1 MRFIKEHKLAVFI
14 IAATLAA
21 AITIGALGAKS
32 GSASTA
38 ERVGGDIV
46 SGPQGVISSIGRFFG
61 GLTTYFGNVKALT
74 SENEKLKNENS
85 NLQKQINDMQ
95 GLEDENS
102 ELRQM
107 LKLQKGQ
114 PDINMQAASVSA
126 KDPSDWYATLTID
139 KGSRDGI
146 KENQPVVN
154 SNRELVGQISRVGD
168 NWADVITITDPQSSV
183 GAVIKRSKAIGIIE
197 GNSELR
203 YEGKCRL
210 GYISRDTNIQEG
222 DYIETSGLGGIYPK
236 GLIIGTVESIY
247 DENSTMSKAATIK
260 PCANI
265 AKLNE
270 VFVIISYKQ
279 ADLSATETTTKK
291 DDDKADSSDKSD
303 KSKNS
308 NNSDSDSDKSSSSSS
323 SSSSSGS
330 SGSSR
335 SGGSG
340 SSSRSSIDDDDN

>member
-21 AITIGALGAKS
+21 AITIGVLGAKS
-32 GSASTA
+32 GSASPA
-38 ERVGGDIV
+38 ERAGGDVVSVPQGIVSKVGG
-46 SGPQGVISSIGRFFG
+46 FFG
-61 GLTTYFGNVKALT
+61 GLTGYFGNVK
-74 SENEKLKNENS
+74 SLKNENEALKNENT
-85 NLQKQINDMQ
+85 NLQKQIKDMQ
-95 GLEDENS
+95 GLEDENT

-114 PDINMQAASVSA
+114 TDINMTAASVAA

-154 SNRELVGQISRVGD
+154 SNRELIGQISRVGD
-168 NWADVITITDPQSSV
+168 NWAEVITIVDPQSSV
-183 GAVIKRSKAIGIIE
+183 GALIKRSKAIGIIE

-203 YEGKCRL
+203 YDGKCRF
-210 GYISRDTNIQEG
+210 GYISRDTDIQEG

-247 DENSTMSKAATIK
+247 EDNSTMSKAATVK

-265 AKLNE
+265 ARTNE

-279 ADLSATETTTKK
+279 ADLSDSETTTKK
-291 DDDKADSSDKSD
+291 NDDKKDDKNSSDTSGG
-303 KSKNS
+303 
-308 NNSDSDSDKSSSSSS
+308 
-323 SSSSSGS
+323 SSSSGS
-330 SGSSR
+330 SGSS
-335 SGGSG
+335 SG
-340 SSSRSSIDDDDN
+340 SSDDDE